1 MEKML
6 SNSGLKE
13 QETNHIPINRIMNRL
28 RQGHTAI
35 QQNRHSFSQQTY
47 PTPPPFISGM
57 SSEKRNENKK
67 QQNIVISI
75 IYMTHDSYAHFHVDQ
90 CPSVR
95 PTADIFLFFVFFH
108 LVFWPPFFP
117 WPSPS
122 PFPFERQHQS
132 NFQSNWNRILY
143 FIHFLHERFFYFN
156 FYSLVADVH
165 LCHTVAHWLSFRASQ
180 YKNTYKST

>member
-95 PTADIFLFFVFFH
+95 PTADIFLFFFLFFFIWFSGLHFFH
-108 LVFWPPFFP
+108 DHPPPPF
-117 WPSPS
+117 
-122 PFPFERQHQS
+122 HS
-132 NFQSNWNRILY
+132 NANTNPIFSRIGIVFYIL
-143 FIHFLHERFFYFN
+143 FISSMRDFFISIFI
-156 FYSLVADVH
+156 L
-165 LCHTVAHWLSFRASQ
+165 
-180 YKNTYKST
+180 